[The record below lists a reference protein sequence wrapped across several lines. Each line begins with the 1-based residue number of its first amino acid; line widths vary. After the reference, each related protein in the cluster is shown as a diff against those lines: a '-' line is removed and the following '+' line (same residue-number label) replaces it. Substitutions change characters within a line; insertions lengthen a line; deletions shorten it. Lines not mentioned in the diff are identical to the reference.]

1 MMIDYHIHP
10 NFSQDAEGTI
20 DEYCAQALK
29 LGINEICFT
38 PHFEIDPVRKE
49 KDDRVKLYGKIV
61 PMISE
66 WIDYY
71 FKEIKNAREK
81 FHNLTIKAGIE
92 VGYDPALESELKLFI
107 KKFPFDFVLGAIHC
121 IKHVAITNHVEL
133 DEFKVKYLNKGPELV
148 AREYFETLDLAV
160 KSDLFNSIAHFDVYK
175 KYVLALIGEELLP
188 ASDLFLNSTLKL
200 IAKHNVGIEI
210 NTSGLRQN
218 PKEIYPA
225 EKILLKA
232 KEAGVKI
239 FTIGSD
245 AHRINHLGFGLQE
258 GFALAKKLGL
268 DLYRFE
274 QGKPIKLNIT

>member
-1 MMIDYHIHP
+1 MIDYHIHP

-20 DEYCAQALK
+20 DEYCTQAIK

-49 KDDRVKLYGKIV
+49 KDDRVKLFGKIV

-66 WIDYY
+66 WIDCY
-71 FKEIKNAREK
+71 FKEIENASEK
-81 FHNLTIKAGIE
+81 FNNLTIRAGIE
-92 VGYDPALESELKLFI
+92 VGYDPAIEPELKVFI

-133 DEFKVKYLNKGPELV
+133 DEFKANYLKKGPEQV
-148 AREYFETLDLAV
+148 AKEYFETLDLAV
-160 KSDLFNSIAHFDVYK
+160 KSGLFHSIAHFDVYK
-175 KYVLALIGEELLP
+175 KYVLELIGEELLT
-188 ASDLFLNSTLKL
+188 ASDVFLDSTLKL
-200 IAKHNVGIEI
+200 IAKHEVGIEI

-258 GFALAKKLGL
+258 GFALVKKLGL
-268 DLYRFE
+268 NIYSFA
-274 QGKPIKLNIT
+274 QGEAIKLSII

>member
-10 NFSQDAEGTI
+10 NFSQDADGTI
-20 DEYCAQALK
+20 EEYCVQAVK
-29 LGINEICFT
+29 LGIDEICFT
-38 PHFEIDPVRKE
+38 THFEIDPLRKV

-61 PMISE
+61 SMNSD

-71 FKEIKNAREK
+71 FQEIENARLK
-81 FHNLTIKAGIE
+81 FPDLSIKAGIE
-92 VGYDPALESELKLFI
+92 VGYDPDIELEIKSFLKQ
-107 KKFPFDFVLGAIHC
+107 FPFDFVLGAIHC

-133 DEFKVKYLNKGPELV
+133 DEFKVNYLNKGSEQI
-148 AREYFETLDLAV
+148 AKEYFETLDLAV
-160 KSDLFNSIAHFDVYK
+160 KSELFNSIVHFDVYK
-175 KYVLALIGEELLP
+175 KYILALIGEELLV
-188 ASDLFLNSTLKL
+188 ASDVFLDSTLKL
-200 IAKHNVGIEI
+200 IAKHNIGIEI

-245 AHRINHLGFGLQE
+245 AHRINHLGFGLPE
-258 GFALAKKLGL
+258 GFALVKKLGL
-268 DLYRFE
+268 VIYRFAK
-274 QGKPIKLNIT
+274 GRPI